1 MAFGLW
7 PLGWKELL
15 PMRKE
20 SVNFLRDLIA
30 APSPSGFEGPAQ
42 KVWMDR
48 TSPFADEVKVDV
60 HGNTIAVLNPE
71 GSPRI
76 MLAGHNDEVGFMVK
90 YISDDG
96 FISFAPIGGVDI
108 HLVPARRVVIH
119 SAKGPVMGV
128 VGKKPIHLMPPEA
141 RTSQKLEWHQL
152 WIDIGVK
159 DRKEAEK
166 KVGLGD
172 PVTFPDGFEVLNG
185 NCVIGRG
192 FDDKAGSFTVSEVIR
207 LLKGRKINA
216 SVFAVSTV
224 QEELGLRGGKTSAYG
239 IDPDI
244 GIAIDVTFA
253 SDHPDADKKQLGEI
267 SLGKGPVI
275 ARGPNIN
282 PKIYSRL
289 VKSAKSGKI
298 PYQVEPAPRA
308 TSTDA
313 NVIQLTRSG
322 VAAALVSIPNRYMH
336 TPVEMVNLSDL
347 ENAAKLLAAY
357 IESLKPGEDLTPF

>member
-1 MAFGLW
+1 
-7 PLGWKELL
+7 
-15 PMRKE
+15 MRKE
-20 SVNFLRDLIA
+20 SVNFLRELIA

-42 KVWMDR
+42 RIWKDR

-60 HGNTIAVLNPE
+60 HGNTIAVLNPG

-76 MLAGHNDEVGFMVK
+76 MLAGHIDEVGFMVK
-90 YISDDG
+90 YISDEG
-96 FISFAPIGGVDI
+96 FISFSTIGGVDI
-108 HLVPARRVVIH
+108 HLVPARRVIIH
-119 SAKGPVMGV
+119 TAAGPVMGV
-128 VGKKPIHLMPPEA
+128 VGKKPIHLMDPQA
-141 RTSQKLEWHQL
+141 RANQKLEWHQL
-152 WIDIGVK
+152 WIDIGAK

-166 KVGLGD
+166 KVALGD

-192 FDDKAGSFTVSEVIR
+192 FDDKTGSFTVSEVLR
-207 LLKGRKINA
+207 LLKGKKIKA

-253 SDHPDADKKQLGEI
+253 SDHPDTDKKQLGDI
-267 SLGKGPVI
+267 SLGKGPVV

-282 PKIYSRL
+282 PRVYSRL
-289 VKSAKSGKI
+289 VDIAGSQKI
-298 PYQVEPAPRA
+298 PIQVEPAPRA
-308 TSTDA
+308 TGTDA

-322 VAAALVSIPNRYMH
+322 VAAGLVSIPNRYMH
-336 TPVEMVNLSDL
+336 TPVEMVHLGDL
-347 ENAAKLLAAY
+347 ENTAKLLAAY
-357 IESLKPGEDLTPF
+357 IESLKPGEELTPF

>member
-1 MAFGLW
+1 
-7 PLGWKELL
+7 
-15 PMRKE
+15 MRKE
-20 SVNFLRDLIA
+20 SINFLRDLIA

-42 KVWMDR
+42 KVWKAR

-60 HGNTIAVLNPE
+60 HGNTIAVLNPG

-76 MLAGHNDEVGFMVK
+76 MLAGHTDEVGFMVK

-96 FISFAPIGGVDI
+96 FISFATIGGVDI
-108 HLVPARRVVIH
+108 HLAPARRVIIH
-119 SAKGPVMGV
+119 TAGGPVMGV
-128 VGKKPIHLMPPEA
+128 IGKKPIHLMPPEA
-141 RTSQKLEWHQL
+141 RASQKLEWHQL
-152 WIDIGVK
+152 WIDIGAK
-159 DRKEAEK
+159 DRKEVEK
-166 KVGLGD
+166 KVAMGD

-192 FDDKAGSFTVSEVIR
+192 FDDKAGSFTVSEVLR
-207 LLKGRKINA
+207 LLKGRKVKA

-224 QEELGLRGGKTSAYG
+224 QEELGLRGAKTSAHG

-253 SDHPDADKKQLGEI
+253 SDHPDTDKKQLGEI

-282 PKIYSRL
+282 PKVYSRL
-289 VKSAKSGKI
+289 IKLAKSGKI
-298 PYQVEPAPRA
+298 PYQIEAAPRA
-308 TSTDA
+308 TGTDA
-313 NVIQLTRSG
+313 NVIQMTRSG
-322 VAAALVSIPNRYMH
+322 VAAGLVSIPNRYMH

-357 IESLKPGEDLTPF
+357 IESLKPGEDMTPF